1 MLGGDGMNYSYKN
14 DLDLMFFNNGYIYNE
29 AKVST
34 KEKIEIAKILK
45 DSDLLDSELNDLIK
59 KVIDILEKECDS
71 SIITLVDYEINRN
84 TSFATSL
91 ISNIKHTIDNYT
103 KFFDKYGKIIP
114 NLKKYVKCFI
124 CLDLITTSNLEELDK
139 AGLDIIKD
147 LLKKVTKA

>member
-1 MLGGDGMNYSYKN
+1 MNYSYKN

-59 KVIDILEKECDS
+59 NVIDILEKECDS

-91 ISNIKHTIDNYT
+91 ISNKSYNS
-103 KFFDKYGKIIP
+103 F
-114 NLKKYVKCFI
+114 CF
-124 CLDLITTSNLEELDK
+124 
-139 AGLDIIKD
+139 
-147 LLKKVTKA
+147 V

>member
-14 DLDLMFFNNGYIYNE
+14 DLDIMFFNNGYIYNE
-29 AKVST
+29 NKVST
-34 KEKIEIAKILK
+34 KEKLEIAKILK
-45 DSDLLDSELNDLIK
+45 DSDLLEPELNDLIK
-59 KVIDILEKECDS
+59 NVIDIIEKECDS

-84 TSFATSL
+84 TSFATTL
-91 ISNIKHTIDNYT
+91 LSNIKHTIDNYT

>member
-59 KVIDILEKECDS
+59 NVIDILEKECDS

-91 ISNIKHTIDNYT
+91 ISNIYPCSSIY
-103 KFFDKYGKIIP
+103 I
-114 NLKKYVKCFI
+114 
-124 CLDLITTSNLEELDK
+124 
-139 AGLDIIKD
+139 
-147 LLKKVTKA
+147 